1 MDKKEGRHSVR
12 IIVRMTENEYEKFD
26 ALYGE
31 CNMLQVAFLASHL
44 LWMTTFEDMEEFME
58 ELFSMV
64 TTYAGKVLG
73 LQNHI
78 LKKGGD
84 ADLVILQDKD
94 VYHAIWHHKEPL
106 VVIKNGKI
114 IKNDN

>member
-1 MDKKEGRHSVR
+1 
-12 IIVRMTENEYEKFD
+12 
-26 ALYGE
+26 
-31 CNMLQVAFLASHL
+31 MLQVAFLASHL

-58 ELFSMV
+58 KLFSMV